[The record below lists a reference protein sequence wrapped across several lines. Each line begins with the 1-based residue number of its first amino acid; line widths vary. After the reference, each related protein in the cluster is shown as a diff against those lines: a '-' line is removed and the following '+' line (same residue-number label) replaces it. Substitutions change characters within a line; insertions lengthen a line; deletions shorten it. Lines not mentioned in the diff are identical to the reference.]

1 MDREKVIENANKAL
15 TVDIGMKLTAK
26 ENSKIEAEVN
36 SPTTAML
43 IKDIQ
48 ASAELDRLGMKLVL
62 NDDGSVSVSR
72 D

>member
-1 MDREKVIENANKAL
+1 MDREKVIENAKKAVA
-15 TVDIGMKLTAK
+15 VDIGRKLTAK